1 MNMTS
6 EKILTPEGLEKLNK
20 ELDERKKMRPFLS
33 DKIAQARELGDLSEN
48 AEYHQAR
55 EEQAYNEGRILEIE
69 LLLKEA
75 TIVTRSHESIVGIG
89 SQIHIT
95 NGIKESTYTIVG
107 ATEANPSAG
116 LISCESPLG
125 FSFLGKK
132 KGDEVMVQIPSGN
145 IKYKILNIE

>member
-1 MNMTS
+1 M
-6 EKILTPEGLEKLNK
+6 
-20 ELDERKKMRPFLS
+20 S
-33 DKIAQARELGDLSEN
+33 DKISQARDLGDLSEN

-69 LLLKEA
+69 LLKKEA
-75 TIVTRSHESIVGIG
+75 TIVTKSNESIVGIG
-89 SQIHIT
+89 SKIQIS
-95 NGIKESTYTIVG
+95 NGIKESIYSIVG

-125 FSFLGKK
+125 FSFLGKR
-132 KGDEVMVQIPSGN
+132 KGEEVVVQTPSGN